1 MRRYPHDWMLLLLT
15 MIIFKKSRLKLA
27 FGFKVKTSHFKLK
40 RMNTFNSICFDKYK
54 SLINVWFLGFNL
66 LLRFYF
72 FSLEAKMREF
82 LLQSSF
88 LISFSDK
95 SWLLYSFFILWV
107 NIGNIVV
114 SQTELYWN
122 RTQMDNTLANPHLT
136 GVFVRLVTI

>member
-15 MIIFKKSRLKLA
+15 MINFKKSRLKLA

-54 SLINVWFLGFNL
+54 ALINVWFLGFNL

-82 LLQSSF
+82 LQSSF

-114 SQTELYWN
+114 SKTELYWN

-136 GVFVRLVTI
+136 GVFVHLVTI